1 MMTELIEIIKMI
13 LIGMIFLIG
22 LFWGGILFIGII
34 SLMCHIFIGIP
45 IKILEALFPEKPK
58 VPSSPKPKKIPGSK

>member
-1 MMTELIEIIKMI
+1 MVIEGIKMI
-13 LIGMIFLIG
+13 FIAILFCIG
-22 LFWGGILFIGII
+22 LFWCGILFIGII